1 MQTDAERVWSPREI
15 RNAVE
20 NALKKR
26 PCNAE
31 TVVRTVGT
39 DFIRKF
45 PGLTAMLAREK
56 LDEDR
61 IRSMLTMIDR
71 IGKGYVK
78 EHDASVKVGTD
89 LAEEYVLPLLESN
102 QTKTG

>member
-1 MQTDAERVWSPREI
+1 MQTDTERVWSPREI
-15 RNAVE
+15 RTAVE

-39 DFIRKF
+39 DFVCKF
-45 PGLTAMLAREK
+45 PGLTAMLAREQ

-71 IGKGYVK
+71 IGKGYMN
-78 EHDASVKVGTD
+78 ENDASVKVGTE
-89 LAEEYVLPLLESN
+89 LAEEYVLPLVQNRS
-102 QTKTG
+102 KK